1 VTPRLGT
8 GKSINFFYSVVVP
21 VFDVRRR
28 GALSGELLG
37 RRHKQ
42 GAPLIFVFVR
52 NGENVSENRFG

>member
-1 VTPRLGT
+1 
-8 GKSINFFYSVVVP
+8 VP

-52 NGENVSENRFG
+52 NRENVSENRFA